1 MIIIQKKEY
10 PYQKVR
16 MDTVHT
22 IPTDWVETE
31 EMIEFQMDLPG
42 IPKDAITI
50 VLQDNV
56 LTVEAALE
64 KKEEAVYLL
73 EERTAK
79 KYQRSFELED
89 VDPDGLDARLEQGV
103 LTIQIHKKVQPINQK
118 KYIQIQ

>member
-16 MDTVHT
+16 MDTIQT

>member
-16 MDTVHT
+16 MDTIQT

-50 VLQDNV
+50 ALQDNV